1 MDQYRDTVSFAMSTW
16 RKVKAFQEGLRNLE
30 QRLPMHEVRDYLASG
45 RREEG
50 VPADLYDEIDRLKE
64 LRSAGIQQEM
74 PYAAAQARAAG
85 LTLSEPVLQG
95 YDLMAMPPL
104 GLLKKVPSLG
114 IYRHFVWL
122 GEAEGGFPAP

>member
-1 MDQYRDTVSFAMSTW
+1 MDQYRDTVGFAMSTW

-85 LTLSEPVLQG
+85 LTLSAPVLQG

-104 GLLKKVPSLG
+104 DLLKKAPSLG
-114 IYRHFVWL
+114 IYRHFIWL